1 MTGCGPSAILGSVTA
16 TTRPRLALTYEDYA
30 LLPQDGRRWELVA
43 GDLVVSPAP
52 TSQHQAVVF
61 ELSGQFREQL
71 RNRKLARVLP
81 SPIDVI
87 FDETNT
93 VQPDLVVVKLARK
106 SIITRRGI
114 DGVPDLVVEVVSP
127 HNPAQDL
134 VLKRHLYERF
144 RVPEYWLVDPD
155 ERSVQ
160 VLSLEG
166 RSYVETVSLRVK
178 GVVRSQVFRSL
189 KVSLEEVFAEL

>member
-1 MTGCGPSAILGSVTA
+1 MTA
-16 TTRPRLALTYEDYA
+16 TTQTRLALTYEDYA

-43 GDLVVSPAP
+43 GDFVVSPAP

-87 FDETNT
+87 FDRTNT
-93 VQPDLVVVKLARK
+93 VQPDLVVVKMARK

-127 HNPAQDL
+127 NNPAQDL
-134 VLKRHLYERF
+134 VLKRHVYERF
-144 RVPEYWLVDPD
+144 KVPEYWIVDPD
-155 ERSVQ
+155 ERSVL
-160 VLSLEG
+160 VLALEG
-166 RSYVETVSLRVK
+166 KSYVEAVSLRVK
-178 GVVRSQVFRSL
+178 GVVRSPLFRSL
-189 KVSLEEVFAEL
+189 KVSLDDLFAEL

>member
-1 MTGCGPSAILGSVTA
+1 MTGPRGT
-16 TTRPRLALTYEDYA
+16 RLALTYEDYA
-30 LLPQDGRRWELVA
+30 LLPQDGRRWELVE
-43 GDLVVSPAP
+43 GDFVVSPVP
-52 TSQHQAVVF
+52 FTTHQAVVF

-81 SPIDVI
+81 SPLDVI
-87 FDETNT
+87 LDRTNT
-93 VQPDLVVVKLARK
+93 VQLDLVVVKLARK
-106 SIITRRGI
+106 GIITRRGV

-144 RVPEYWLVDPD
+144 AVPEYWLVDPD

-160 VLSLEG
+160 VLSLEEE
-166 RSYVETVSLRVK
+166 SYVEAVSLRVK
-178 GVVRSQVFRSL
+178 GVVRSPLFCSL
-189 KVSLEEVFAEL
+189 RVSLEELFAELS